1 MDAYPEVIDHGTIM
15 DIMGM
20 ILLLGNVCGASNDRG
35 KTPLESA
42 DQERGKMRTLYNL
55 YEYVRMTQ

>member
-35 KTPLESA
+35 KTPLENA
-42 DQERGKMRTLYNL
+42 AQERGKTRTL
-55 YEYVRMTQ
+55 